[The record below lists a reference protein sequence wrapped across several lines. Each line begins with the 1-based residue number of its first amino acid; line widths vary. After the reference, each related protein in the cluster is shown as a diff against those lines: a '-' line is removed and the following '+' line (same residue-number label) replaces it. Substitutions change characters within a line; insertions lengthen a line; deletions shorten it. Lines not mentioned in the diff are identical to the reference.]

1 MESITLK
8 ATKRDVIGKKV
19 KVHRRQGKL
28 PAVVYGKEIGS
39 IPVWL
44 DAHDANKAL
53 RRVGSSSFVIV
64 DVEGKPYTT
73 LVRERQRDYLRG
85 DLLHVD
91 FQAITMGQALR
102 TEVPITIVGE
112 APALTLGLQM
122 VTGITSIEVESLPKD
137 LPSNVVVDVSNLAEM
152 GDKIQVKDLSLPEG
166 VEILTDAEEMIAQIT
181 APAGMEEEVEV
192 TEEEEGFL
200 EGGEPE
206 VIEKGK
212 SEEAED

>member
-19 KVHRRQGKL
+19 KVYRRQGKL

-44 DAHDANKAL
+44 DAREANKAL
-53 RRVGSSSFVIV
+53 RKVGSSSFVVV
-64 DVEGKPYTT
+64 DVEGSPYTT

-91 FQAITMGQALR
+91 FQAITMGQTLR
-102 TEVPITIVGE
+102 TEVPVTITGE

-122 VTGITSIEVESLPKD
+122 VTGIASIEVESLPKD

-166 VEILTDAEEMIAQIT
+166 VEILTDGEEMIAQIT
-181 APAGMEEEVEV
+181 APAGMEETA
-192 TEEEEGFL
+192 TEEGEFP

-212 SEEAED
+212 GEEAEG

>member
-19 KVHRRQGKL
+19 KVYRRQGKL

-44 DAHDANKAL
+44 DAREANKAL
-53 RRVGSSSFVIV
+53 RKVGSSSFVV
-64 DVEGKPYTT
+64 VEVEGSPYTT

-91 FQAITMGQALR
+91 FQAVTMGQTLR
-102 TEVPITIVGE
+102 TEVPVTITGE

-122 VTGITSIEVESLPKD
+122 VTGLTSIEVESLPKD
-137 LPSNVVVDVSNLAEM
+137 LPGNVVVDVSNLAKM

-166 VEILTDAEEMIAQIT
+166 VEVLTEGEEMIAQIT
-181 APAGMEEEVEV
+181 APAGMEEEFA
-192 TEEEEGFL
+192 TEEGEFP

-212 SEEAED
+212 GEEED